1 LKTRYNEAEA
11 EIERLTKTVKIVEV
25 EVREDTEPLR
35 DEIQKL
41 INEKID
47 LQQTIDVQASQIN
60 DQRSRIEQMER
71 EKSAWLLEQDRFSS

>member
-1 LKTRYNEAEA
+1 MKTRYNEAEA

-71 EKSAWLLEQDRFSS
+71 EKSSWLLEQDRFSS

>member
-1 LKTRYNEAEA
+1 MKTRYNEAEA